1 MALWFARMPYIT
13 RSRHGVWKYRRVIP
27 EPLRALAGKREIV
40 QSLNTKDEQEAEARS
55 LRLHTEAEA
64 WLKSLKSRQAPTT
77 SLPHELSDTTGHT
90 SVDDWF
96 RGTAFLA
103 ATGLPLI
110 SYGSMDHIEEDIRDH
125 IVRERFGIDISNPE
139 TRDEELARA
148 PEARAV
154 LGILKKPVPTLKE
167 ALAVYLRARKGELSG
182 MPPIKRRK
190 WELEKRRA
198 IDYFVDAVG
207 EEHTVA
213 TLRVDDVRTFEE
225 FLRTKGLAPAS
236 IRKTFKLVRAIIEV
250 SLREFDIQR
259 RNPFERYTVADPT
272 PNREKRLPLTA
283 DEISVFLILSVNI
296 ELGTIARLLVFTGAR
311 LDEICG
317 LGWNDVRDLSG
328 PKPFIEIRPQEFR
341 GVKTHSSRRVVPL
354 LPEAVAALNTY
365 LQAARIAPGEAK
377 GNIPVFPRYGRDNG
391 SAAASAAL
399 SKAIRA
405 RGITDPKKT
414 THSVRHAVKQAL
426 RDCGCPKP
434 ISDYIQG
441 HASPNVAES
450 YGLGVAL
457 DTMTEW
463 LSKATL
469 KLATMPDRP

>member
-55 LRLHTEAEA
+55 LRFHTEAEA
-64 WLKSLKSRQAPTT
+64 WLKSLKARQAPNP
-77 SLPHELSDTTGHT
+77 SRPQEIGDTTGH
-90 SVDDWF
+90 SEVDDWF

-103 ATGLPLI
+103 ATGLPLR
-110 SYGSMDHIEEDIRDH
+110 SRRSMDHIEEDIREH
-125 IVRERFGIDISNPE
+125 IVRERFGIDMSNPD
-139 TRDEELARA
+139 TREEKLDRS

-154 LGILKKPVPTLKE
+154 LGILEKPVPTLKE
-167 ALAVYLRARKGELSG
+167 ALAVYLRAKKGELSG
-182 MPPIKRRK
+182 MGPIKRRK
-190 WELEKRRA
+190 WELEKQRV
-198 IDYFVDAVG
+198 INYFVDAVG

-213 TLRVDDVRTFEE
+213 TLRIDDVRTFEE
-225 FLRTKGLAPAS
+225 FLKAKGLAPGS
-236 IRKTFKLVRAIIEV
+236 IRKTFKLARAIIEA

-272 PNREKRLPLTA
+272 PNREKRLPLTT
-283 DEISVFLILSVNI
+283 DEISVFLTLSVNT

-311 LDEICG
+311 LEEICG

-328 PKPFIEIRPQEFR
+328 QKPFIEIRPQEFR

-354 LPEAVAALNTY
+354 LPAAIDALNTY
-365 LQAARIAPGEAK
+365 LQTAQIAPGEAK
-377 GNIPVFPRYGRDNG
+377 GNTPVFPRYGRDNG
-391 SAAASAAL
+391 NAAASAAL
-399 SKAIRA
+399 SKAIRT

-426 RDCGCPKP
+426 RDSGCPKP

-457 DTMTEW
+457 DMMTEW
-463 LSKATL
+463 LTKATQNF
-469 KLATMPDRP
+469 ATHA